1 MKNTRQNNCDD
12 VVDLLVKKY
21 WSESKSE
28 LDQKIAQIAQDFISR
43 KLFNNTVRI
52 SKQLHTEYEFVQKL
66 IEQIIE
72 SLKQDF
78 SHIPLATCKDKLL
91 SIVEIEYKK
100 LIPKTTARLVE
111 GNLAQKG
118 MLENYGKGILAEME
132 KAKAKIEIQCAILEK
147 EKMAAKNR
155 GDGEK
160 WYQNRTIQAALISAG
175 VLLFVSIIGWLIY
188 LYVNKSGDPNV
199 STVLS
204 HRTAEVEN
212 PIHEPIR
219 KATANIEVTINSDD
233 DFDGLVANV
242 RAYLAFMKEQESL
255 LKASTIG
262 YQVKQTGNGQVVY
275 QGNLTM
281 DAGDSAIGHPV
292 SFLKDTDYILVMF
305 GSMPSNSLVL
315 GGRAICTINNFNL
328 DFSIPQQKAENRY
341 ILIRDV
347 AEALQVLNEPSD

>member
-43 KLFNNTVRI
+43 KLFNSTVRI

-132 KAKAKIEIQCAILEK
+132 KAKGKVKIQCTILEK
-147 EKMAAKNR
+147 QKVFPKSNT
-155 GDGEK
+155 EK
-160 WYQNRTIQAALISAG
+160 WYQNRTIQAALIG
-175 VLLFVSIIGWLIY
+175 GFFVLLAAIITNPLWVPFIY
-188 LYVNKSGDPNV
+188 ETRH
-199 STVLS
+199 STDV
-204 HRTAEVEN
+204 VK
-212 PIHEPIR
+212 PIK
-219 KATANIEVTINSDD
+219 KATATVEVTIKSDD

-242 RAYLAFMKEQESL
+242 RAYLAFMKGQESL
-255 LKASTIG
+255 LKTSSIG
-262 YQVKQTGNGQVVY
+262 YKVRQRGNGQVVY

-315 GGRAICTINNFNL
+315 GGRAICTINNVNL
-328 DFSIPQQKAENRY
+328 EFSIPQQKVKDRD
-341 ILIRDV
+341 IIIRDI
-347 AEALQVLNEPSD
+347 AEPLKVLNERGNEEK